1 MKIKIISLLVI
12 LTLFSCFK
20 EKIPEGILP
29 EEKMVPLLVDLHLTE
44 PIHAQRFALGLPD
57 SSAMEDLYLSFLK
70 KHKVNPKQF
79 EKSVYY
85 YGKHPDQYKEIYNKV
100 LDRLSEMEVKIKQEN
115 PSIKK

>member
-1 MKIKIISLLVI
+1 MKFKILSLFII
-12 LTLFSCFK
+12 LTFFSCFK
-20 EKIPEGILP
+20 EKVPKGILP
-29 EEKMVPLLVDLHLTE
+29 QEKMVPLLVDLHLTE
-44 PIHAQRFALGLPD
+44 PLYAKRFALGIPD
-57 SSAMEDLYLSFLK
+57 STAMNDLYLSFLK

-79 EKSVYY
+79 EKSVFY